1 MLIITAVTA
10 KAQPFNNE
18 WIDYTKTYYKFKV
31 GATGLY
37 RINQPLL
44 SSLGIGAT
52 PAEHFQLW
60 RNGKEIPLYTSVQTG
75 TLGASDYLEFW
86 GEMND
91 GKPDNILYRL
101 ADYQL
106 SDKWSLQTDTA
117 AFYLTVNS
125 AGANRRLV
133 PTANNLAGNT
143 LPVEPYFMHTR
154 GEYYKARIHSGRSE
168 LVGDSYTYSSSYDYG
183 EGWASND
190 IGTNQTILSH
200 HTSLHAYTGAG
211 APPAE
216 LRINA
221 AGNAV
226 NPRYFRVKLNGDS
239 IMGQTLN
246 YYDYVKAVEP
256 LTPAQLSSGVASIE
270 ITNVCTTPNDRM
282 VVSSVEITY
291 ARRFDFGGSSNFT
304 FQLPANSSGNYLEIF
319 GFNYLAGMPTPP
331 VIYDL
336 TNGKRYIPD
345 VTNPTLLKVVLE
357 PSAVDRELVMVS
369 EMPVNIHTVTSA
381 QTRNFVNLALAANQG
396 DFLIISHPALTNGAN
411 GSNPIEEYR
420 AYRGSAQGG
429 SFNAK
434 VYMIDELV
442 DQFGLGIKKHPLS
455 IRNFL
460 RWARANYS
468 SPLKNVLLIGKGV
481 NYTQFRISEHLPD
494 IEKLDLVPT
503 FGYPGSDNMLSAIP
517 GTSVPQTPIGRISAI
532 NADEVA
538 IYLHK
543 LQQYEQAQAL
553 QSNLSEDKAWMKNVV
568 HVTGA
573 GDALTSD
580 LLTES
585 LDGHAK
591 IIQDT
596 LFGANVH
603 VFAKSSAEAVQ
614 QLNSTRLA
622 NLMNTGVGTLT
633 YFGHSSASTLE
644 FNLDN
649 PMNYN
654 NAGKYPVFIVMGC
667 NAGNFFNFSTTRFFS
682 KETLSERYVLA
693 PERGS
698 IAFIASTHLGI
709 VHYLDIYNTQFYTAI
724 SKTKYGQTIGEQMD
738 EAIRQVFNI
747 TTENDFY
754 ARFQCEQFTLHGD
767 PALKFYSFPKP
778 DYVIEEPMVKVSPSF
793 ISIAETDFEL
803 RAHWLNIGQAAGDS
817 ITVSVTRTYPDGT
830 SEVVF
835 QERRRGTRFSDSLTF
850 RPDIISTRD
859 KGLTKLTVTI
869 DSDFEV
875 DELYENNNSVT
886 KDVYIFE
893 DEARPIYP
901 YNLSIVNDPA
911 VKLVVSSANAFAVPR
926 DYIMEIDTTELF
938 NSPSKVTRTLNS
950 SGGVFEFTPGIAFTD
965 STVYYWR
972 VSPTAPAGSEVW
984 NKSSFVYLP
993 TYEAGFNQSHLYQ
1006 HFKSERERMK
1016 LDSATGRYSFGDR
1029 GRNIFVRSGV
1039 FPTAFTQATGFSV
1052 VIDEDDRI
1060 KSVCGI
1066 SNIVINVLDP
1076 ISLTP
1081 WHNAGTPTT
1090 AFPVPGQYGSD
1101 PVCGINRAWN
1111 FQYNILDSVK
1121 RRKAVE
1127 FLDLIP
1133 DGHYVVIRNCSGV
1146 DPLSNTYAN
1155 DWKNDQ
1161 ANLGAGN
1168 SLYHRFKAQG
1178 FADVDSFNRPRAFVF
1193 VYRKND
1199 NTFTPEYTFSEG
1211 VNDAITLS
1219 VDLMTPDTLG
1229 FITSPKFGPAK
1240 GWKELRWRGETS
1252 DATPGD
1258 IATISVY
1265 GVDQMGAESLLIPSI
1280 TTAQPVVDISN
1291 IDAAQY
1297 PYLKLRMHN
1306 QDSVHLTPY
1315 QLKYWRLTYV
1325 PVPEGAIAPNY
1336 YFQSKDTVEVG
1347 EPFNFGI
1354 GFKNISKVDFDSV
1367 KVRLTITGKDNVEH
1381 EVPIPRQKEL
1391 LTTSPN
1397 DTIRL
1402 NVPIETTGI
1411 SGRNTIFVNFNPDND
1426 QPEQHHFNN
1435 FAFRDLYV
1443 RPDSLNPLLDVTF
1456 DGVHILNRDI
1466 VAAKPNILV
1475 KLKDEAKWMVLDT
1488 SSVMSLEVRYP
1499 DGSTRVFD
1507 AGNDTLRFIPAG
1519 QAPNPDNTAML
1530 EFKPYFPQDG
1540 DYQLTVSGRDR
1551 SNNSAGNIQYK
1562 VSFRVINK
1570 AMISN
1575 MLNYP
1580 NPFTTSTAFVFTITG
1595 SEVPQ
1600 NIRIQ
1605 ILTITGKIVR
1615 DITKDELGPLRI
1627 GTNITEFKW
1636 DGTDQFG
1643 QKLANG
1649 IYLYRVITNHH
1660 GKKLEKFRDDGDN
1673 TDKYF
1678 NKGYGKMYLMR

>member
-1 MLIITAVTA
+1 
-10 KAQPFNNE
+10 
-18 WIDYTKTYYKFKV
+18 
-31 GATGLY
+31 
-37 RINQPLL
+37 
-44 SSLGIGAT
+44 
-52 PAEHFQLW
+52 
-60 RNGKEIPLYTSVQTG
+60 
-75 TLGASDYLEFW
+75 
-86 GEMND
+86 
-91 GKPDNILYRL
+91 
-101 ADYQL
+101 
-106 SDKWSLQTDTA
+106 
-117 AFYLTVNS
+117 
-125 AGANRRLV
+125 
-133 PTANNLAGNT
+133 
-143 LPVEPYFMHTR
+143 
-154 GEYYKARIHSGRSE
+154 

-183 EGWASND
+183 EGWTTND
-190 IGTNQTILSH
+190 IVTGQTIMSNQTSIHS
-200 HTSLHAYTGAG
+200 YTGPG
-211 APPAE
+211 APQAT
-216 LRINA
+216 LQINA

-226 NPRYFRVKLNGDS
+226 NPRYYKVKLNGDS
-239 IMGQTLN
+239 IYGQTLN
-246 YYDYVKAVEP
+246 YYDYAKTTIPV
-256 LTPAQLSSGVASIE
+256 TPAQIGAGIATIE
-270 ITNVCTTPNDRM
+270 ITNMCPAPNDRM
-282 VVSSVEITY
+282 VIASIELTY
-291 ARRFDFGGSSNFT
+291 ARRFDFGGFSNFA
-304 FQLPANSSGNYLEIF
+304 FNLPANSSGNYLEIF
-319 GFNYLAGMPTPP
+319 GFNYTVGMPAPP

-336 TNGKRYIPD
+336 TNGKRYVTD
-345 VTNPTLLKVVLE
+345 VTNPTLLKVALL
-357 PSAVDRELVMVS
+357 PSSVDRQLVMVAEIPS
-369 EMPVNIHTVTSA
+369 NIIPVTSI
-381 QTRNFVNLALAANQG
+381 QPRTFKNFALSANQG
-396 DFLIISHPALTNGAN
+396 DFLIITHPSLTNGAN
-411 GSNPIEEYR
+411 STNPIEEYR
-420 AYRGSAQGG
+420 SYRSSSQGG
-429 SFNAK
+429 GFNAQ

-442 DQFGLGIKKHPLS
+442 DQFGYGIKKHPLS

-460 RWARANYS
+460 RWARTTFS
-468 SPLKNVLLIGKGV
+468 SPLKDVLIIGKGV
-481 NYTQFRISEHLPD
+481 NYTQFRVGESNPD
-494 IEKLDLVPT
+494 MEKLDLVPT

-532 NADEVA
+532 NAEEVA

-543 LQQYEQAQAL
+543 LLQYEQAQNTA
-553 QSNLSEDKAWMKNVV
+553 SNQTEDKAWMKNVV

-573 GDALTSD
+573 GDVLTSD
-580 LLTES
+580 LLTSS
-585 LDGHAK
+585 LEGHAS
-591 IIQDT
+591 IIKDT

-622 NLMNTGVGTLT
+622 NLLSTGVGTLT

-649 PMNYN
+649 PMNYDN
-654 NAGKYPVFIVMGC
+654 TGKYPVFIVMGC
-667 NAGNFFNFSTTRFFS
+667 NAGNFFNFTPTRFFS

-709 VHYLDIYNTQFYTAI
+709 VHYLDIYNTQFYTAM
-724 SKTKYGQTIGEQMD
+724 SRTKYGQTIGEQMD
-738 EAIRQVFNI
+738 EAIKQVFNI

-767 PALKFYSFPKP
+767 PALKFYNFPKP
-778 DYVIEEPMVKVSPSF
+778 DYAIEEPMVKVSPSF
-793 ISIAETDFEL
+793 ISIAEDTF
-803 RAHWLNIGQAAGDS
+803 RVKASWMNIGQSPSDS
-817 ITVSVTRTYPDGT
+817 ITIEVKRTYPDGS
-830 SEVVF
+830 SEVV
-835 QERRRGTRFSDSLTF
+835 EKYRRRGTMYSDSISHKF
-850 RPDIISTRD
+850 QIIGTRD
-859 KGLTKLTVTI
+859 KGLNKITITV

-875 DELYENNNSVT
+875 DELYENNNTVT

-938 NSPSKVTRTLNS
+938 NSSSKVTRTLNS
-950 SGGVFEFTPGIAFTD
+950 SGGVFEFNPGISFTD

-972 VSPTAPAGSEVW
+972 VAPTAPAGSEIW

-993 TYEAGFNQSHLYQ
+993 TYDVGFNQSHLYQ
-1006 HFKSERERMK
+1006 HFKSEHERIK
-1016 LDSATGRYSFGDR
+1016 LDSASRKYVFGDR

-1039 FPTAFTQATGFSV
+1039 FPTGFTQATGFSV

-1066 SNIVINVLDP
+1066 SNIVVNVLDP
-1076 ISLTP
+1076 ITLVP
-1081 WHNAGTPTT
+1081 WHNAGTATT
-1090 AFPVPGQYGSD
+1090 PFPQPGQYGSD
-1101 PVCGINRAWN
+1101 AVCGINRSWN
-1111 FQYNILDSVK
+1111 FQFNILDSVK
-1121 RRKAVE
+1121 RRRMVE

-1133 DGHYVVIRNCSGV
+1133 NGHYVVVRNCSGT
-1146 DPLSNTYAN
+1146 DPLTNTYAN
-1155 DWKNDQ
+1155 DWINDQ
-1161 ANLGAGN
+1161 VNLGPGN
-1168 SLYHRFKAQG
+1168 TIYHRLKAQG
-1178 FADVDSFNRPRAFVF
+1178 FSDVDSFNRPRAFIF

-1199 NTFTPEYTFSEG
+1199 PSFTPEFTFSPGISE
-1211 VNDAITLS
+1211 AITLS

-1229 FITSPKFGPAK
+1229 FVTSPKFGPAK
-1240 GWKELRWRGETS
+1240 GWKEMRWRGESS
-1252 DATPGD
+1252 DATAGD
-1258 IATISVY
+1258 IAKVSIY
-1265 GVDQMGAESLLIPSI
+1265 GVDALGVESLLVPNIS
-1280 TTAQPVVDISN
+1280 TAQPVYDISS

-1297 PYLKLRMHN
+1297 PYLRLRLSN

-1315 QLKYWRLTYV
+1315 QLKYWRLTYI
-1325 PVPEGAIAPNY
+1325 PVPEGAIAPNI
-1336 YFQSKDTVEVG
+1336 YFETRDTVEVG

-1381 EVPIPRQKEL
+1381 EVPIPRQKDL

-1402 NVPIETTGI
+1402 NVPIKTDSL
-1411 SGRNTIFVNFNPDND
+1411 SGQNVIFVNFNPDND

-1435 FAFRDLYV
+1435 FAFRNLYV
-1443 RPDSLNPLLDVTF
+1443 KPDSLNPLLDVTF

-1466 VAAKPNILV
+1466 VAAKPTIIV
-1475 KLKDEAKWMVLDT
+1475 KLKDEAQWLVLND
-1488 SSVMSLEVRYP
+1488 SSLLSLEVRYP
-1499 DGSTRVFD
+1499 DGSTRVFQS
-1507 AGNDTLRFIPAG
+1507 GTDTLRFVPAG
-1519 QAPNPDNTAML
+1519 QAPNTDNTAML
-1530 EFKPYFPQDG
+1530 EFKPYFLQDG
-1540 DYQLTVSGRDR
+1540 DYQLTVTGKDR
-1551 SNNSAGNIQYK
+1551 SENIAGNITYK
-1562 VSFRVINK
+1562 VAFRVINK

-1615 DITKDELGPLRI
+1615 DITKDELGPLRV

-1660 GKKLEKFRDDGDN
+1660 GKKLEKFKDDGDN